1 MRQLIAVAAAAVL
14 LACSEAPP
22 AAAQT
27 PAGDLA
33 QWNRILSAYYNPA
46 HGLDYKALKARD
58 AAALQAIRQQLGRV
72 NVAALTP
79 KQQLAH
85 WINVYNVNTVAT
97 IVEGYPVKS
106 IRDLSTDPII
116 RLNVFKKE
124 RVPVGNAKLSL
135 NDVENDKIRDGFKDP
150 RIHFAIN
157 CAAKSCPPIRTEAF
171 TAEKLD
177 AQLDDQTRTFLNGP
191 HGARFK
197 RDGDTLV
204 ITTTKI
210 MDWFGDDFEKWGGGK
225 AAFIR
230 KYVPADKQ
238 KLIDQA
244 KDIDFEY
251 DDYDWG
257 LNDWRR

>member
-1 MRQLIAVAAAAVL
+1 MRKLVILAAMLFAFSAPAQSNLDARWNRL
-14 LACSEAPP
+14 LA
-22 AAAQT
+22 
-27 PAGDLA
+27 
-33 QWNRILSAYYNPA
+33 AYYNPA
-46 HGLDYKALKARD
+46 HGFDYKALKARD
-58 AAALQAIRQQLGRV
+58 AGTLQAIRQQLGRV

-97 IVEGYPVKS
+97 IVEGYPTKS

-135 NDVENDKIRDGFKDP
+135 DDVEHKKIREGFKDP

-171 TAEKLD
+171 TGEQLD
-177 AQLDDQTRTFLNGP
+177 AQLDEQTRTFLNGP
-191 HGARFK
+191 FGARFK
-197 RDGDTLV
+197 RDGDDLV

-210 MDWFGDDFEKWGGGK
+210 MDWFSDDFEKWGGGK

-230 KYVPADKQ
+230 KYVSADKQ
-238 KLIDQA
+238 RMIDQA

-251 DDYDWG
+251 HDYDWD